1 MQELEI
7 EKRFYIPEEKIDK
20 IRAYIIPNSGIYMN
34 DFYVPNGKMHKDLR
48 LRQKDDRYMITR
60 KRPVKNDNL
69 TTMLETTIELSK
81 HEFNA
86 LSSNIKTNVEKERFI
101 IDMFNRHGE
110 LDIFRGRH
118 KGLAILE
125 FEFKNNSDLL
135 DFEKNVQLDL
145 IDVTSIEWIAGG
157 KLAET
162 NFNQL
167 KPKLTQLEKIC

>member
-1 MQELEI
+1 
-7 EKRFYIPEEKIDK
+7 
-20 IRAYIIPNSGIYMN
+20 MN

-48 LRQKDDRYMITR
+48 LRQKDDHYMITR

-135 DFEKNVQLDL
+135 DFEKMC
-145 IDVTSIEWIAGG
+145 S
-157 KLAET
+157 
-162 NFNQL
+162 
-167 KPKLTQLEKIC
+167 

>member
-1 MQELEI
+1 
-7 EKRFYIPEEKIDK
+7 
-20 IRAYIIPNSGIYMN
+20 MN

-81 HEFNA
+81 NEFDA

-101 IDMFNRHGE
+101 INMFNRHGE
-110 LDIFRGRH
+110 LDIFSGRH

-125 FEFKNNSDLL
+125 LEFKNNSDLL
-135 DFEKNVQLDL
+135 DFEKKYTFRPYRRN
-145 IDVTSIEWIAGG
+145 
-157 KLAET
+157 KY
-162 NFNQL
+162 
-167 KPKLTQLEKIC
+167 